1 MAELVWQNTFDDVAG
16 NVTAANSGA
25 FGDPITSA
33 DSGSVLYTQ
42 EEKAHGAGAVRLGS
56 LDNADSG
63 SMEID
68 FTVGTDTAWGSRFYV
83 YVPPGGYIM
92 VEVGNG
98 NNAKILV
105 EIDDDL
111 GTFALLGEDV
121 SDESANLLGRWL
133 RVYYTQRLLGQTVD
147 EAVEVRWSQ
156 PDNEPTPDLFKGGTT
171 PVRFNQGVWHRF
183 TGGGYSTP
191 ASYVDSVA
199 AWDDIADSGGSLPT
213 YYSPGTAVLVDNTLE
228 GPDGTAVTQTNSG
241 DYGTPISTISGS
253 PVYSAEWTA
262 KGEGSVEF
270 PDVTAFTEISWR
282 ADYRRSQ
289 YAIRAYFYI
298 GPNSSVVISLST
310 GQQLRLSTNP
320 SISSTWMDE
329 TVEVDP
335 SDITDRTLRVEILRV
350 DFTATL
356 RLYWTSPYGHV
367 DAYDLE
373 VVVDST
379 NTFSV
384 IAYSFYRSSNSQS
397 AAYVDE
403 VVVREAAAEWIGP
416 VELDGGLAE
425 AGVVFGGVADGT
437 ADVAG
442 TLVAEVEYDGEAA
455 GTKRVTADVEATV
468 VFDGEV
474 EHDARE
480 IGLAAH
486 TVEYSGEAEGTAAR
500 VRDVETDVE
509 YSGEVEWLTER
520 SSEGEADIVVGGV
533 AAGESRITLPD
544 VTRVGLRYRLVVYEP
559 NGEARG
565 QIPLPLNFTVGV
577 PLNDL
582 PSLSL
587 EYLRDAPGYERLNGY
602 CEVAVELATLA
613 SPAFFEP
620 DGMRFINIRA
630 GSDMADRTRTV
641 KYSMPHYAWQL
652 RKARVIENLTEGQ
665 RSFTNAT
672 VGQILHTFLSEAQ
685 GRGWNPGMS
694 WDFTPQRD
702 SAGQVWDDVYT
713 ITFDAGQD
721 LLTILEAFAQQAA
734 LDFSF
739 RRRILRVF
747 NADTALNRNRTNQA
761 VLQLGRD
768 ITEAPNDWTSEE
780 LAARVHVRG
789 DENTSITM
797 TVPDAQQPWGTW
809 EMYVN
814 QSGVTDYSTLNRLG
828 SWTLEKAR
836 QPLVQMTRGIL
847 FPTTQYMPFRDYQP
861 GDYISAP
868 GDPEGPFTPP
878 PLGELRVRQITL
890 VSVEGQGVE
899 GALVLNERFIE
910 NGLRRDRLLNAIT
923 GGAGSNPG
931 GGGGGTPPR
940 EDTRT
945 PRAPQGLVVASDTFI
960 NEIGEPRGQIT
971 ASWEAVD
978 EATNGT
984 AMDIVAYEVFVR
996 WAAAGQTF
1004 GLRTTVDSPDTTA
1017 YMGPYDP
1024 DEVYE
1029 VRVRAVGRN
1038 QRRSV
1043 FSSTVP
1049 VRVEKD
1055 AIPPDIPSDP
1065 ILESRLGVVRVTWDG
1080 LSNFGTP
1087 MPLDFDHVTVWMSLT
1102 ASEEDGW
1109 EVVDTLYR
1117 QGVSVIPNLEY
1128 DTDYYFRFTA
1138 TDRSGN
1144 ESDPSQLASISVQQ
1158 LVPGD
1163 ITPGSIGYEL
1173 LEEGAVRDDILADDA
1188 VRNRHVAAGEI
1199 TGEKIRAYSIF
1210 ADRIAIGNT
1219 RNLITDPKH
1228 VDEDLS
1234 QLRLDNA
1241 EGVWTYNY
1249 DAANA
1254 QDAPYVWRGD
1264 NDNGT
1269 YRFYWVQSVEA
1280 EDLTDPHGYI
1290 PIAAQEGRMVATAR
1304 ITVGGRT
1311 SGTVS
1316 VGMYGQFLDRQGNP
1330 IPGSLAVISPVSI
1343 DSNVTDFEITSNNG
1357 ARPDEGAAY
1366 ALLFA
1371 EVILTGTNDN
1381 TWVRV
1386 SRPFTAMSNGQVLIE
1401 NGAVT
1406 ANKVAANAITADK
1419 IIAGAIQAVHIQS
1432 DAITTDKL
1440 AANAITAKHT
1450 ITGALIQTTASS
1462 NRGLEISSTG
1472 LRGYDSVGNQTF
1484 SYSSATGVV
1493 RTTGRF
1499 QTGVTTGNN
1508 LVLDANLY
1516 AGRPAVQFNTGNS
1529 SALQPVMYAMG
1540 EGSADYRAGSLLI
1553 HGRET
1558 QINNTGRQTL
1568 QIYAGNGSGASL
1580 SQEYGSYGGVGFS
1593 YENWDLILRGRVRTG
1608 STDLSYLFASR
1619 TTASQAYREPFTASW
1634 TNTYNTAAPN
1644 GGRMV
1649 QASAYSRNNLID
1661 VSANVVNNYLGSSVI
1676 RARKPVQT
1684 TNSYSIRVQYI
1695 VLWTQASWNNP

>member
-1 MAELVWQNTFDDVAG
+1 MAIIWQNSFDGPHFDTVTPANSAEWGDPLDGVSGPVVYLSDDWVAHGTSCLRMGTSGTDGSIDIFVDPMATWSVRLYCRIPAGGWQLVNTNSSGGDRTLAQLDEDLNTFELIGQDVSAQ
-16 NVTAANSGA
+16 AANLIGQPLRIEISKSGTTA
-25 FGDPITSA
+25 TARVWWTDP
-33 DSGSVLYTQ
+33 DSTGEHDLQTI
-42 EEKAHGAGAVRLGS
+42 APAGV
-56 LDNADSG
+56 
-63 SMEID
+63 
-68 FTVGTDTAWGSRFYV
+68 WG
-83 YVPPGGYIM
+83 
-92 VEVGNG
+92 
-98 NNAKILV
+98 
-105 EIDDDL
+105 
-111 GTFALLGEDV
+111 
-121 SDESANLLGRWL
+121 NLLAL
-133 RVYYTQRLLGQTVD
+133 YI
-147 EAVEVRWSQ
+147 S
-156 PDNEPTPDLFKGGTT
+156 
-171 PVRFNQGVWHRF
+171 
-183 TGGGYSTP
+183 GGGYSTP
-191 ASYVDSVA
+191 
-199 AWDDIADSGGSLPT
+199 P
-213 YYSPGTAVLVDNTLE
+213 PLVDELAIAE
-228 GPDGTAVTQTNSG
+228 G
-241 DYGTPISTISGS
+241 
-253 PVYSAEWTA
+253 
-262 KGEGSVEF
+262 
-270 PDVTAFTEISWR
+270 
-282 ADYRRSQ
+282 
-289 YAIRAYFYI
+289 
-298 GPNSSVVISLST
+298 
-310 GQQLRLSTNP
+310 
-320 SISSTWMDE
+320 
-329 TVEVDP
+329 
-335 SDITDRTLRVEILRV
+335 
-350 DFTATL
+350 
-356 RLYWTSPYGHV
+356 
-367 DAYDLE
+367 
-373 VVVDST
+373 
-379 NTFSV
+379 
-384 IAYSFYRSSNSQS
+384 
-397 AAYVDE
+397 
-403 VVVREAAAEWIGP
+403 EWIGP
-416 VELDGGLAE
+416 VPDDGGIAE

-442 TLVAEVEYDGEAA
+442 TLVAEVEYDGESA

-1450 ITGALIQTTASS
+1450 ITGALIQTTASA

-1484 SYSSATGVV
+1484 TYSSATGSV
-1493 RTTGRF
+1493 TITGRF
-1499 QTGVTTGNN
+1499 QTGVATGNR
-1508 LVLDANLY
+1508 VVIDSNLY
-1516 AGRPAVQFNTGNS
+1516 AGRPAIQLHTGTT
-1529 SALQPVMYAMG
+1529 AQVQPVMYSMG
-1540 EGSADYRAGSLLI
+1540 ANSQEYPAGSLLI

-1558 QINNTGRQTL
+1558 TVNSSGRNTL
-1568 QIYAGNGSGASL
+1568 QLKSGTGTGSGGASL
-1580 SQEYGSYGGVGFS
+1580 TREYGTYGGIGIA
-1593 YENWDLILRGRVRTG
+1593 YENWGLFLYGRVRSSHTRIDQQIWG
-1608 STDLSYLFASR
+1608 R
-1619 TTASQAYREPFTASW
+1619 TQNYSGVSGQ
-1634 TNTYNTAAPN
+1634 TYTYGAAAPN
-1644 GGRMV
+1644 GGRAVMLTAV
-1649 QASAYSRNNLID
+1649 ANSSALFRAQVGATQATLSSVRIVAEGVGTVTYR
-1661 VSANVVNNYLGSSVI
+1661 VNYL
-1676 RARKPVQT
+1676 T
-1684 TNSYSIRVQYI
+1684 TWV
-1695 VLWTQASWNNP
+1695 AGAAG

>member
-1 MAELVWQNTFDDVAG
+1 MAELVWQNTFDDVTG
-16 NVTAANSGA
+16 NVTPASSGA
-25 FGDPITSA
+25 FGNPISSA

-56 LDNADSG
+56 LDNTVSG

-83 YVPPGGYIM
+83 YVPPGGYVM

-98 NNAKILV
+98 NNAKAVV
-105 EIDDDL
+105 EIDDDF

-133 RVYYTQRLLGQTVD
+133 RVYYTQRLIGQLVD
-147 EAVEVRWSQ
+147 ESVEVRWSQ
-156 PDNEPTPDLFKGGTT
+156 PDSEPAPDLFKGGITSD
-171 PVRFNQGVWHRF
+171 RFNQGVWHRF

-191 ASYVDSVA
+191 ASYVDSIA
-199 AWDDIADSGGSLPT
+199 AWDDIAGSGGELPT
-213 YYSPGTAVLVDNTLE
+213 YYSPGTAVLVDNTLD
-228 GPDGTAVTQTNSG
+228 GPDGTAVTQANSG
-241 DYGTPISTISGS
+241 DYGTPINYSISGS
-253 PVYSAEWTA
+253 PVYSDTWTA
-262 KGEGSVEF
+262 EGEGSLEYPNVATHTSIGWLTDF
-270 PDVTAFTEISWR
+270 
-282 ADYRRSQ
+282 RRSQ
-289 YAIRAYFYI
+289 YAVRAYFYI
-298 GPNSSVVISLST
+298 SPNTMVSISPGT
-310 GQQLRLSTNP
+310 GQQLILSTDP
-320 SISSTWMDE
+320 GVSSTWMDE
-329 TVEVDP
+329 TVEVAP
-335 SDITDRTLRVEILRV
+335 ADITNRTLRVEILRV

-356 RLYWTSPYGHV
+356 RLYWTSPYG
-367 DAYDLE
+367 DADRHDLE
-373 VVVDST
+373 LVVDST
-379 NTFSV
+379 NTFTAV
-384 IAYSFYRSSNSQS
+384 IYNFYRFLSSQGN
-397 AAYVDE
+397 AYVDE
-403 VVVREAAAEWIGP
+403 IVVREAGAGWIGP

-425 AGVVFGGVADGT
+425 AGVVFGGTAVGT
-437 ADVAG
+437 TDIAG
-442 TLVAEVEYDGEAA
+442 TVVGEVAYDGESA
-455 GTKRVTADVEATV
+455 GSKSVTADVEATV
-468 VFDGEV
+468 TFDGQV

-480 IGLAAH
+480 IGLAIQDVA
-486 TVEYSGEAEGTAAR
+486 YSGEAEGTTS
-500 VRDVETDVE
+500 RDQDAESDVE
-509 YSGEVEWLTER
+509 YSGEIEWLTER
-520 SSEGEADIVVGGV
+520 SSEAEADIVVAGA

-544 VTRVGLRYRLVVYEP
+544 VTRVGLRYRLVVYSP

-587 EYLRDAPGYERLNGY
+587 EYLRSAPGYERLNGY

-630 GSDMADRTRTV
+630 GSDLTDRTHTV

-652 RKARVIENLTEGQ
+652 RKARVIQNLDEGQ

-739 RRRILRVF
+739 RRRTLRVF
-747 NADTALNRNRTNQA
+747 NADTALNRSRINQA

-809 EMYVN
+809 EAYVN
-814 QSGVTDYSTLNRLG
+814 QSGVTDYATLNRLG

-890 VSVEGQGVE
+890 VSVDGQGME

-910 NGLRRDRLLNAIT
+910 NSLRRDRLLNAIT

-945 PRAPQGLVVASDTFI
+945 PRAPLGLVVGSDTYI
-960 NEIGEPRGQIT
+960 NEIGEPKGQIT
-971 ASWEAVD
+971 ASWAPVD

-1038 QRRSV
+1038 QRRSA

-1055 AIPPDIPSDP
+1055 AIPPDIPSVPLLD
-1065 ILESRLGVVRVTWDG
+1065 SRLGVVRVVWDG
-1080 LSNFGTP
+1080 LSAFGTP

-1109 EVVDTLYR
+1109 EVADTLYR
-1117 QGVSVIPNLEY
+1117 EGVSAIPNLEY
-1128 DTDYYFRFTA
+1128 DTPYYFRFTA

-1144 ESDPSQLASISVQQ
+1144 ESEPSAVASISVQQ
-1158 LVPGD
+1158 LVPTD

-1173 LEEGAVRDDILADDA
+1173 LAEGAVRDDILADDA

-1219 RNLITDPKH
+1219 RNLLTDPKH
-1228 VDEDLS
+1228 TNADLNVVRQEQS
-1234 QLRLDNA
+1234 T
-1241 EGVWTYNY
+1241 GVWDYVY
-1249 DAANA
+1249 DAPTS
-1254 QDAPYVWRGD
+1254 QDAPVLRRAD
-1264 NDNGT
+1264 NANGT
-1269 YRFYWVQSVEA
+1269 YDFYWVQSVES
-1280 EDLTDPHGYI
+1280 ESLNDPHGYI
-1290 PIAAQEGRMVATAR
+1290 PISAEMGRLVATAR
-1304 ITVGGRT
+1304 ITV
-1311 SGTVS
+1311 SGMTTGVAS
-1316 VGMYGQFLDRQGNP
+1316 VGLYGTFLDRQGNP
-1330 IPGSLAVISPVSI
+1330 VTPSLAVIAPVDFTFDI
-1343 DSNVTDFEITSNNG
+1343 ADFEVTSSNG
-1357 ARPDEGAAY
+1357 AKPDDAAAY
-1366 ALLFA
+1366 AILHA
-1371 EVILTGTNDN
+1371 RVVLTGAPSTA
-1381 TWVRV
+1381 TVQV
-1386 SRPFTAMSNGQVLIE
+1386 SRPFAALSNGQVLIE
-1401 NGAVT
+1401 NGAVS
-1406 ANKVAANAITADK
+1406 ANKIQANAITADK
-1419 IIAGAIQAVHIQS
+1419 IDVGAVTAVAIAA

-1440 AANAITAKHT
+1440 DANAITAKHT
-1450 ITGALIQTTASS
+1450 ITGALIQTTASA
-1462 NRGLEISSTG
+1462 NRGLKITSTG
-1472 LRGYDSVGNQTF
+1472 MRGYDNVGNQTF
-1484 SYSSATGVV
+1484 SYSTSTGNVSI
-1493 RTTGRF
+1493 TGTY
-1499 QTGVTTGNN
+1499 QTGLPGSHR
-1508 LVLDANLY
+1508 VLISPNAN
-1516 AGRPAVQFNTGNS
+1516 FMN
-1529 SALQPVMYAMG
+1529 QPGV
-1540 EGSADYRAGSLLI
+1540 RLLS
-1553 HGRET
+1553 G
-1558 QINNTGRQTL
+1558 
-1568 QIYAGNGSGASL
+1568 GSGARDSSL
-1580 SQEYGSYGGVGFS
+1580 FIADAQGSGGWSPFDVVLTGSEVTRNSSGRSDLVIHHGTGDNGGAELRYNRGNRGSVGFA
-1593 YENWDLILRGRVRTG
+1593 YRGWNVVIRGRNTSGQSAYDSFLWDRSAVGSGTG
-1608 STDLSYLFASR
+1608 GDIIPWT
-1619 TTASQAYREPFTASW
+1619 FT
-1634 TNTYNTAAPN
+1634 YGTAAPN
-1644 GGRMV
+1644 GGRLVMMTGNTNGTSNQIVEWSVSV
-1649 QASAYSRNNLID
+1649 QNRGNFYASARSTGSYRLQYHATWVNQ
-1661 VSANVVNNYLGSSVI
+1661 NV
-1676 RARKPVQT
+1676 
-1684 TNSYSIRVQYI
+1684 
-1695 VLWTQASWNNP
+1695 